1 MHLSKEQLESCLD
14 IALSQDEET
23 EWSEFKE
30 NFHGAE
36 ELGQT
41 ISALANGACYAAQP
55 YGYLVFGVSDD
66 KEIVG
71 TSFNF
76 QKEKRGNSNLELWLR
91 NAITKEA
98 EYYVFDWVREDDK
111 RLVLF
116 IIRAAQTTPVHFQ
129 SQPYIRI
136 NSHIHPLNKYPTYAQ
151 AIWRKGMRDWS
162 ATVCEAATINDLDS
176 DAILYARTLYA
187 QKNPHLEEDINQ
199 WDDITFL
206 NKIKLTVNGQITHA
220 ALILLGKPES
230 ATLLNPCTP
239 RITWILRD
247 QDNDVKDYQHF
258 EPPILLAINQVY
270 AKIRNLKYRYIQD
283 QSLFPQ
289 EIDQY
294 DPYTIREALN
304 NCIAHQDYSMG
315 GNISIVEKEDS
326 TLTLSNQG
334 AFIPKSIINV
344 IDNNAPEQVYR
355 NRLLVEAMVNL
366 KMIDTI
372 GSGIRRMFKIQSAR
386 FFPLPDYD
394 LSNNQVSV
402 TITGKVIDLNYAKKL
417 ATVKD
422 LTLHDIMLLD
432 KVQKKA
438 ELTAVE
444 AKYLKGKGL
453 VEGKRPN
460 LFISST
466 VASATNQKAKYI
478 KHVDLGNKH
487 YEQLVIKTLE
497 RFGASTRSQIDECIF
512 PNLPENLDINQ
523 KTIRVKN
530 ILQQLRRKGL
540 ITSSGQKWHKA

>member
-1 MHLSKEQLESCLD
+1 MHLSREQLEACLD
-14 IALSQDEET
+14 IALAQDGET
-23 EWSEFKE
+23 EWVEFKE

-36 ELGQT
+36 ELGET

-55 YGYLVFGVSDD
+55 YGYLVFGISDE
-66 KEIVG
+66 KEILG

-98 EYYVFDWVREDDK
+98 EYYVFDWQRVDGK
-111 RLVLF
+111 RIILF
-116 IIRAAQTTPVHFQ
+116 IIRAAQTTPVHYQ

-136 NSHIHPLNKYPTYAQ
+136 NSHIHLLNKYPTYAQ
-151 AIWRKGMRDWS
+151 AIWRRGMRDWS
-162 ATVCEAATINDLDS
+162 ATVCEAATINDLDP
-176 DAILYARTLYA
+176 DAIKYARTLYA
-187 QKNPHLEEDINQ
+187 QKNPHLAEDIGL
-199 WDDITFL
+199 WEDITFL
-206 NKIKLTVNGQITHA
+206 NKIKLTVSGQITNA

-258 EPPILLAINQVY
+258 ESPILLAINQVY

-283 QSLFPQ
+283 ESLFPQ

-326 TLTLSNQG
+326 TLTFRNQG
-334 AFIPKSIINV
+334 TFIPKSIINV
-344 IDNNAPEQVYR
+344 IDSNAPEQVYR

-394 LSNNQVSV
+394 LSDNQVSV
-402 TITGKVIDLNYAKKL
+402 TIIGKVLDLNYAKKL
-417 ATVKD
+417 ATITD

-432 KVQKKA
+432 KVQKKS
-438 ELTAVE
+438 ELTANE
-444 AKYLKGKGL
+444 AKYLKDKGL

-466 VASATNQKAKYI
+466 IASATNQKAKYI
-478 KHVDLGNKH
+478 KQVDLGNQH
-487 YEQLVIKTLE
+487 YEQLVLKTLE

-530 ILQQLRRKGL
+530 ILQQLRKKGL
-540 ITSSGQKWHKA
+540 ILNSGQKWQKS